1 MKAID
6 HTLENLLD
14 LDGERIVVD
23 DSLGLWVKFEVKK
36 TVSRHQGIRYS
47 LTLHNKN
54 NKRIMGFDNSHEIEY
69 GAKKVVS
76 PKEPM
81 ITGILMKMI
90 LADRINILMPFN

>member
-14 LDGERIVVD
+14 LDGERIAVD

-47 LTLHNKN
+47 LTL
-54 NKRIMGFDNSHEIEY
+54 
-69 GAKKVVS
+69 
-76 PKEPM
+76 
-81 ITGILMKMI
+81 T
-90 LADRINILMPFN
+90 